1 MTQTN
6 PLQADAVVEQRHRD
20 RSAVHHG
27 WTCYQNAALFA
38 SSGDMALVDN
48 TAHLLAAFERDYL
61 AIPLQGVEDVRALL
75 AALWATTTEEA
86 RKAYAD
92 QYGAILAALRPTPS
106 ANEIIERCAKV
117 AREDRDR
124 FERNRDMWKGQCER
138 QAEALTAAHDLANR
152 RHGLLLTAEQALE
165 AAQAKVGRYE
175 AARSLLN
182 RFLMSLTGGGKNR
195 ENVLSIDHDALV
207 ALVKDARKA
216 LAEGG
221 GS

>member
-86 RKAYAD
+86 RKA
-92 QYGAILAALRPTPS
+92 
-106 ANEIIERCAKV
+106 
-117 AREDRDR
+117 
-124 FERNRDMWKGQCER
+124 
-138 QAEALTAAHDLANR
+138 
-152 RHGLLLTAEQALE
+152 
-165 AAQAKVGRYE
+165 
-175 AARSLLN
+175 
-182 RFLMSLTGGGKNR
+182 
-195 ENVLSIDHDALV
+195 
-207 ALVKDARKA
+207 

>member
-1 MTQTN
+1 MTPN
-6 PLQADAVVEQRHRD
+6 PSDIAGLVAKLVGDQPLPWTLWTSNSFRRIGCDATGCDGDVLHAYNQR
-20 RSAVHHG
+20 S
-27 WTCYQNAALFA
+27 
-38 SSGDMALVDN
+38 DN
-48 TAHLLAAFERDYL
+48 HPDLSMSEER
-61 AIPLQGVEDVRALL
+61 L
-75 AALWATTTEEA
+75 AALV
-86 RKAYAD
+86 
-92 QYGAILAALRPTPS
+92 AIVNTLPGLLER
-106 ANEIIERCAKV
+106 IEKLVAERDE

>member
-1 MTQTN
+1 
-6 PLQADAVVEQRHRD
+6 
-20 RSAVHHG
+20 
-27 WTCYQNAALFA
+27 
-38 SSGDMALVDN
+38 MALVDN

-75 AALWATTTEEA
+75 
-86 RKAYAD
+86 
-92 QYGAILAALRPTPS
+92 
-106 ANEIIERCAKV
+106 
-117 AREDRDR
+117 
-124 FERNRDMWKGQCER
+124 
-138 QAEALTAAHDLANR
+138 
-152 RHGLLLTAEQALE
+152 
-165 AAQAKVGRYE
+165 